1 MRPKSQAR
9 VGTSNRLSA
18 EAMAAAAPTRATTP
32 GQRLRST
39 PLAVSPRSSAS
50 TAMIAAVST
59 SSGPKYR
66 RLWVAPMR
74 LARGDRLGQRR
85 RGRFPDL
92 IVQAQE
98 RRALQVQDGRRVDAE
113 EEHDRGERHEREEL
127 PAVDLGEPEVL
138 LVRLSEVHALER
150 PEEVAGRQDDRARGD
165 DGEAG
170 ELLPGAEEH
179 EHLRDERRQA
189 RQPHRG
195 EEGEPRDPRVDG
207 DDRGEPAEAADLAM
221 VGPVVDDAHE
231 EEEHG
236 GDRAVVEHL
245 EDGAV
250 D

>member
-85 RGRFPDL
+85 
-92 IVQAQE
+92 
-98 RRALQVQDGRRVDAE
+98 
-113 EEHDRGERHEREEL
+113 
-127 PAVDLGEPEVL
+127 
-138 LVRLSEVHALER
+138 
-150 PEEVAGRQDDRARGD
+150 
-165 DGEAG
+165 EA
-170 ELLPGAEEH
+170 
-179 EHLRDERRQA
+179 
-189 RQPHRG
+189 
-195 EEGEPRDPRVDG
+195 RDPGVDG
-207 DDRGEPAEAADLAM
+207 DDGGEAAEAADLT
-221 VGPVVDDAHE
+221 VVRPVVDDAHE

-236 GDRAVVEHL
+236 SDRPVVEHL
-245 EDGAV
+245 EDRAV
-250 D
+250 DPLRREGRHAEHHVAHVADARIGDELLEILLRHGAHRAVDDVERAERGQEPAGDRVPAPEV

>member
-18 EAMAAAAPTRATTP
+18 EAMAAAAPARATTP

-85 RGRFPDL
+85 RRLLDL

-98 RRALQVQDGRRVDAE
+98 RRALQVQDGGRIDAE
-113 EEHDRGERHEREEL
+113 EEHDRGEGHEREEL
-127 PAVDLGEPEVL
+127 AAVDLREAQVL

-150 PEEVAGRQDDRARGD
+150 PQEVAGGQDDGARGH
-165 DGEAG
+165 DG
-170 ELLPGAEEH
+170 
-179 EHLRDERRQA
+179 
-189 RQPHRG
+189 
-195 EEGEPRDPRVDG
+195 
-207 DDRGEPAEAADLAM
+207 
-221 VGPVVDDAHE
+221 
-231 EEEHG
+231 
-236 GDRAVVEHL
+236 
-245 EDGAV
+245 
-250 D
+250 

>member
-9 VGTSNRLSA
+9 VGTCIRLSA
-18 EAMAAAAPTRATTP
+18 DAMAAAAPARATTP

-85 RGRFPDL
+85 RGRLPDL
-92 IVQAQE
+92 IVQVQE
-98 RRALQVQDGRRVDAE
+98 RRALQVQDGGRIDAE

-127 PAVDLGEPEVL
+127 AAVDLREAQVL

-150 PEEVAGRQDDRARGD
+150 PQEVAGGQDDGARGH

-170 ELLPGAEEH
+170 ELLPRAEEH
-179 EHLRDERRQA
+179 EHLGDERREA
-189 RQPHRG
+189 GEPHGG
-195 EEGEPRDPRVDG
+195 EEGEARDPGVDG
-207 DDRGEPAEAADLAM
+207 HDRGEAAEAADLA
-221 VGPVVDDAHE
+221 VVRPVV
-231 EEEHG
+231 
-236 GDRAVVEHL
+236 
-245 EDGAV
+245 
-250 D
+250 